1 MKNNNLNIPPY
12 KGDILVVDDRLEN
25 VNLLFDILSE
35 YGYEVRQ
42 VLTGKQALKAVN
54 YDPPDLILLDI
65 MMPEMDG
72 YEVCKQLKNEEK
84 TKDIPVIFLSA
95 LREISDQIKAFQA
108 GGVDYIA
115 KPFEVEEV
123 LIRVENQLTIINQKK
138 ELSLKN
144 EQLQNIQKELQS
156 LNEEI
161 LRSNRELEE
170 FTSIVSH
177 DLRQPLTTIK
187 SFAELLLLKYPD
199 LLEGKPKQF
208 IQYII
213 DGSMQMDQLIN
224 DLLAYARIGGIN
236 DVQLQEINTH
246 KLMEEVLLILHSEI
260 TQKQAQIKINYLPNI
275 IGDHSKLSELW
286 QNLIGN
292 ALKYCSQT
300 TPIINISG
308 TEEDNN
314 WCFQVEDNGIG
325 IEEEYYEKIFQIF
338 QRLHSKGEYQG
349 TGVGLAICKKI
360 VDFHGG
366 KIWVKSQYGKGSTF
380 YFTIAKP

>member
-1 MKNNNLNIPPY
+1 MENSDMY

-35 YGYEVRQ
+35 CGYEVRQ
-42 VLTGKQALKAVN
+42 VLTGKQALNAVN

-72 YEVCKQLKNEEK
+72 YEVCKQLKSSET

-95 LREISDQIKAFQA
+95 LKEVTDQVKAFEV
-108 GGVDYIA
+108 GGADYIA

-123 LIRVENQLTIINQKK
+123 LIRVKNQLTIIYQKK
-138 ELSLKN
+138 QLELKN
-144 EQLQNIQKELQS
+144 EQLQKAQKELQL

-187 SFAELLLLKYPD
+187 SFAELLLLKYPNLFED
-199 LLEGKPKQF
+199 KPKQF
-208 IQYII
+208 LQYII
-213 DGSMQMDQLIN
+213 DGSLRMDQLIN
-224 DLLAYARIGGIN
+224 DLLTYARIGGIN
-236 DVQLQEINTH
+236 EIELQEINLNDLIH
-246 KLMEEVLLILHSEI
+246 QLLINLNQDIENNQATINI
-260 TQKQAQIKINYLPNI
+260 TNLPNI
-275 IGDHSKLSELW
+275 VGDRSKLIELW
-286 QNLIGN
+286 QNLIAN
-292 ALKYCSQT
+292 AIKYRKKE
-300 TPIINISG
+300 TPIINISA
-308 TEEDNN
+308 TEDEEYWN
-314 WCFQVEDNGIG
+314 FQIEDNGIG
-325 IEEEYYEKIFQIF
+325 IESQYYQKIFQIF
-338 QRLHSKGEYQG
+338 QRLHSKEEYPG

-366 KIWVKSQYGKGSTF
+366 NIWVESEYGQSSTF
-380 YFTIAKP
+380 HFTISKTKV